1 MLRFDKV
8 AARQGQHQLSADFAV
23 GDTGITAVIGPSG
36 AGKSTLL
43 SLIAGFLEPVAG
55 RVLWQ
60 DDDLRHLPPGE
71 RPVSIVFQDNN
82 LFPHLDARRN
92 VALGVAPNLR
102 LSPDQAA
109 AVDAVLARVG
119 LQGKETRRPAA
130 LSGGEQG
137 RVALARALVRD
148 RPIVLLDE
156 PFAALGPALKAEM
169 LDLVQE
175 TLVQDG
181 RTVLMVTHDPA
192 DARRV
197 AAETILVA
205 DGRAHAPVDT
215 AAMFANPTPALAAYL
230 A

>member
-55 RVLWQ
+55 RVTWQ
-60 DDDLRHLPPGE
+60 ADDLRHLPPGE

-175 TLVQDG
+175 TLAQDG

-205 DGRAHAPVDT
+205 DGRAHAPVD
-215 AAMFANPTPALAAYL
+215 AAALFANPPPALAAYL

>member
-8 AARQGQHQLSADFAV
+8 AARQGQHQLSADLAV
-23 GDTGITAVIGPSG
+23 GDTGSTAVIGPSG

-55 RVLWQ
+55 RVTWQ
-60 DDDLRHLPPGE
+60 DDDLRHLPPGQ
-71 RPVSIVFQDNN
+71 RPVSIMFQDNN

-169 LDLVQE
+169 LDLVRE

-215 AAMFANPTPALAAYL
+215 AALFANPPPALAAYL

>member
-55 RVLWQ
+55 RVTWQ
-60 DDDLRHLPPGE
+60 DDDLRHLPPGQ

-119 LQGKETRRPAA
+119 LQGKENRRPAA

-175 TLVQDG
+175 TLVQDD

-215 AAMFANPTPALAAYL
+215 AVLFANPPPALAAYL